1 MGSKKRRRQRI
12 RQKNR
17 EKRDNNWWRGRTALI
32 LTAIALIVTV
42 SILGA
47 VYAGGGNDAGGEA
60 DIGGGID
67 TGGGTGV
74 GGGTGDNNGAPKLI
88 SPEWI
93 GAGVLGIGSD
103 TVSIPT
109 SEIAS
114 GKMLHFAVSSLPGG
128 AANFMAYNLAGQTH
142 VRANVCPPCRSIG
155 FSLLGDI
162 LVCDSCGTRFNAN
175 TGDGI
180 SGACK
185 DFPKA
190 AVEYAVSGD
199 NMVMGFDDLTISYA
213 NTEKPGWP

>member
-1 MGSKKRRRQRI
+1 MGSKKKRKEQI
-12 RQKNR
+12 RLRSK
-17 EKRDNNWWRGRTALI
+17 EKRGNYWWRSRTALTLI
-32 LTAIALIVTV
+32 AIASIVTV
-42 SILGA
+42 TIVG
-47 VYAGGGNDAGGEA
+47 VIYAGGGTDAGGEA
-60 DIGGGID
+60 A
-67 TGGGTGV
+67 V
-74 GGGTGDNNGAPKLI
+74 GGGSGDRSGTAELI
-88 SPEWI
+88 RPEWI
-93 GAGVLGIGSD
+93 GAGVLEIGSD

-109 SEIAS
+109 SEVI
-114 GKMLHFAVSSLPGG
+114 GGRMLHFAVSTGQGG
-128 AANFMAYNLAGQTH
+128 EENFMAYNMAGQTH

-190 AVEYAVSGD
+190 AVDYTVSGD
-199 NMVMGFDDLTISYA
+199 NIVMGFDNLTIAYE